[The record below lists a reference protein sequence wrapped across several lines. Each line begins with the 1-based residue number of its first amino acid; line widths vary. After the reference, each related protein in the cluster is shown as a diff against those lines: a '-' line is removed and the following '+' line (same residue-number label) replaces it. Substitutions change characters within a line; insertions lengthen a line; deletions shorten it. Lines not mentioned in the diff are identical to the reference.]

1 MKLVLIVIFFGL
13 SSLVKACPISSED
26 LAFKLKQSAHN
37 KNVSPLLDPNLT
49 EEEFNST
56 VNRIRE
62 YFTPVFTTLGKS
74 LNVYA
79 SWSYPM
85 NNAFATQD
93 KNGTSVYFFGLFTM
107 NKFMTKD
114 AFLFVACHEIGH
126 HLGGFP
132 KESGSMAW
140 ASDEGQADYFAAN
153 KCYRELLKNDP
164 ENTNAEKLILPDS
177 VKEQCKSQYPVEDE
191 YRICL
196 RSARAGE
203 DVGKVLEFMKTAVDS
218 NKVLLAEPEPAPVTK
233 TLETHPDPVC
243 RALGILSASLC
254 NRPTDV
260 AISDTD
266 ETVGVCHEKNGDKI
280 GYRALCWFRP
290 E

>member
-1 MKLVLIVIFFGL
+1 MKSILMTLLFSIPFF
-13 SSLVKACPISSED
+13 VQACPISSAD
-26 LAFKLKQSAHN
+26 LALKMMQSKNN
-37 KNVSPLLDPNLT
+37 KSLQHLMDQNLT

-56 VNRIRE
+56 VKRIRD
-62 YFTPVFTTLGKS
+62 YFTPVFAAAGKS
-74 LNVYA
+74 INVYS
-79 SWSYPM
+79 SWSFPM

-114 AFLFVACHEIGH
+114 SFLFVACHEIGH

-132 KESGSMAW
+132 KQTGSMSW

-164 ENTNAEKLILPDS
+164 ENENADKLVLSDS
-177 VKEQCKSQYPVEDE
+177 VKELCKAQYPAEDE

-196 RSARAGE
+196 RSVRAGE
-203 DVGKVLEFMKTAVDS
+203 DVGKMLDYMKTSVES
-218 NKVLLAEPEPAPVTK
+218 KQVLLLEPEPAPATK
-233 TLETHPDPVC
+233 TLVAHPDPIC
-243 RALGILSASLC
+243 RTHGILSASLC
-254 NRPTDV
+254 NRPSDV

-280 GYRALCWFRP
+280 GYRALCWFKP